1 MIGIHLF
8 TAKFSAGQGSP
19 DPINKGIRLQLTLR
33 PYVTAGVA
41 LAGASVIAISPISP
55 VTSDIHAPTIS
66 THSAAVDLAAAVN
79 PIGDPI
85 SAWVT
90 TLTNAAQNLGALGGQ
105 VIDNGAPV
113 MTQILA
119 NQMSYANLVGAGF
132 DGFRIGIESYLNT
145 QLPFYLEYAK
155 MHLDAGQIG
164 EAFLYAFV
172 WPLTGTVF
180 AMYPLI
186 NNLKIPAM
194 MAQNFANVLQAIPA
208 AIQPIGAIAI
218 STLTTA
224 PQAFALQLQAVSD
237 AVNAGDPLSAVNAVL
252 NMPAAMTDAVLTG
265 LFKPYVTAF
274 NTGLVGSLL
283 VDLPR
288 TIAAAI
294 KPPAPPVAPAAVES
308 APDTLAI
315 GPSVTKSL
323 SAATTPDALPTTA
336 DQTLVAAGPAKE
348 LASGVTGTVDSI
360 TSAATSVIDAVKTV
374 TLKVDPK
381 PAATETPTAVE
392 SSADTDSAGDTDNSA
407 TAGTG
412 DDATD
417 ASKAKADKESKR
429 DARQQARAERQR
441 DRQVAKKESK
451 ADKHVAKAQKSSGG
465 KHRAAKSAGG
475 SE

>member
-1 MIGIHLF
+1 M
-8 TAKFSAGQGSP
+8 
-19 DPINKGIRLQLTLR
+19 QLTLR

-55 VTSDIHAPTIS
+55 VTPDIHAPTIS

-90 TLTNAAQNLGALGGQ
+90 TLANAGQNLGALGGQ
-105 VIDNGAPV
+105 VIDNGAPIL
-113 MTQILA
+113 TQIIA
-119 NQMSYANLVGAGF
+119 NQVGYANLVGTGFENFRAGF
-132 DGFRIGIESYLNT
+132 ETYLNAT
-145 QLPFYLEYAK
+145 LPFYMQYASDFLK
-155 MHLDAGQIG
+155 AGQIG
-164 EAFLYAFV
+164 EAFSWGVVYPIVGAV
-172 WPLTGTVF
+172 TTMMPLV
-180 AMYPLI
+180 
-186 NNLKIPAM
+186 NNLKIPGM
-194 MAQNFANVLQAIPA
+194 IAQNVANALQTIPA
-208 AIQPIGAIAI
+208 AIQPIGLGAIL
-218 STLTTA
+218 TLANPFHTFGA
-224 PQAFALQLQAVSD
+224 QLQSISD

-252 NMPAAMTDAVLTG
+252 NIPAAMTDTFLTG
-265 LFKPYVTAF
+265 VLKPYNGF
-274 NTGLVGSLL
+274 FDTGLIASLV

-288 TIAAAI
+288 TIAEAL

-323 SAATTPDALPTTA
+323 SAVATPNALPATA

-348 LASGVTGTVDSI
+348 LATGVTGTVDSI
-360 TSAATSVIDAVKTV
+360 TSAAASAINAVKTV
-374 TLKVDPK
+374 TLNVDPK

-392 SSADTDSAGDTDNSA
+392 SSADTDSAGDTDDSA

-412 DDATD
+412 NDATD